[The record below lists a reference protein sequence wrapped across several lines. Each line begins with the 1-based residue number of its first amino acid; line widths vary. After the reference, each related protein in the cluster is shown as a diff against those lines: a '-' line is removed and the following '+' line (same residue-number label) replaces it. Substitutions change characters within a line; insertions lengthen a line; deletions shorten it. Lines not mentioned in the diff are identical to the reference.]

1 MPRINSV
8 YGNRG
13 RGTGEDGCIF
23 HENMGIGFKMP
34 DNTVYVLHSQQGEA
48 FGIRDWG
55 NNDLFTGEEDG
66 DVAKGPDE
74 RTIRYSVGF
83 LRTVETYYGTD
94 RMCFSISSG
103 NIF

>member
-1 MPRINSV
+1 M
-8 YGNRG
+8 
-13 RGTGEDGCIF
+13 GTEAGDSDCIF
-23 HENMGIGFKMP
+23 HKNTVIGFKIP
-34 DNTVYVLHSQQGEA
+34 DNTVYVLHSQHGEA
-48 FGIRDWG
+48 FRIRDWS
-55 NNDLFTGEEDG
+55 NNDLLTGEEDG